1 MIAFKNL
8 NTSKPYKKFKDF
20 YEMAEKSKQKNIEAI
35 CISSFNV
42 DQNQVDSRYVNLKYI
57 IDDEWI
63 FFSNYNSPKAIQFLS
78 HQQIS
83 AVFYWN
89 NINTQIRM
97 KAYVYKTSNKISDAH
112 FKNRNKKKNAI
123 SNLSNQSERIESYEK
138 FAKDIMVELKT
149 SKILKRSK
157 DWGGFSFR
165 PFYFEFWEGHEHR
178 LNKREV
184 YSYEDNS
191 WVKYFR
197 QP

>member
-1 MIAFKNL
+1 MIKIQDINKSEPYSIFIDRYNKALSKNQSSV
-8 NTSKPYKKFKDF
+8 N
-20 YEMAEKSKQKNIEAI
+20 AI
-35 CISSFNV
+35 SISSLNKKDMIV
-42 DQNQVDSRYVNLKYI
+42 TSRYVNLKYI

-63 FFSNYNSPKAIQFLS
+63 FFSNYNSPKAIQFSS

-97 KAYVYKTSNKISDAH
+97 KAYVYRTSNKISDAH
-112 FKNRNKKKNAI
+112 FKNRNEKKNAI

-138 FAKDIMVELKT
+138 FAKDIKKDLKT
-149 SKILKRSK
+149 SNILKRSK

-191 WVKYFR
+191 WVKFFR